1 MAVDRQGVGLALLR
15 ICIGVFFLFAGL
27 SKLRWFADPSILAGQ
42 LAGWAQ
48 AVPPD
53 SISARYLARVA
64 IPYTAVFA
72 RITPLVEIGAG
83 LAMLLGL
90 WTPLFAFLA
99 FVMTLN
105 VHIASGAIFRYSF
118 LNSAYGAPVLGA
130 TLALIVGGTHLP
142 WSVTGSRKTKMKS

>member
-1 MAVDRQGVGLALLR
+1 MAVDRQGLGLVLLR

-48 AVPPD
+48 AVAPD

-72 RITPLVEIGAG
+72 RLVPLGEISAG

-90 WTPLFAFLA
+90 WTPVFAFIA
-99 FVMTLN
+99 FFMALN
-105 VHIASGAIFRYSF
+105 FHVASGAIFRYSF
-118 LNSAYGAPVLGA
+118 LNNGFGPPVLGA
-130 TLALIVGGTHLP
+130 TLALIVGGTRLP
-142 WSVTGSRKTKMKS
+142 WSVTGSRKTKTKN